1 MKIPHAKKSFK
12 EKQWEAGLCLDR
24 CTLCGTCAK
33 RCPNQLP
40 LNDIIRDAQKL
51 LYGK

>member
-12 EKQWEAGLCLDR
+12 EKQWEDGLRLDR
-24 CTLCGTCAK
+24 CTACGACSA

-40 LNDIIRDAQKL
+40 LQDIIRDAQKL
-51 LYGK
+51 LYEK